1 MSAARAATC
10 LLFLAFAAKATENTT
25 ATTSTATTTTTT
37 TMTEEHSTGIV
48 VGNLSFVVTNGSAS
62 DLVDAFEN
70 ETDGAVE
77 SALAAS
83 IAAGADGVS
92 EDNVTITSVEVTL
105 AQSERVVVEFAIAES
120 TIADEVAAALTSDEG
135 KSAIETSL
143 TVELQAID
151 PSLTVADIEVGAVV
165 TTATTTGNEVVNFAA
180 RCYAWQ
186 GSLVLACGLGS
197 MLLH

>member
-25 ATTSTATTTTTT
+25 ATTSTATTTTT
-37 TMTEEHSTGIV
+37 MTDEHSTGIV